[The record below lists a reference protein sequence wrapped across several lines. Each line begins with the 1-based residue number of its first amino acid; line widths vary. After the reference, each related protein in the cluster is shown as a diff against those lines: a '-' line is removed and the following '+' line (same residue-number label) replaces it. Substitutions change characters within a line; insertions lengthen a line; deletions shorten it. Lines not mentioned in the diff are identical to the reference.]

1 MAEADSQVL
10 AMEQDP
16 EDVLLKADEEI
27 EIEREK
33 LEASDGVQTVAELDK
48 AANVELQE
56 AEGRAGSYSCRAR
69 N

>member
-33 LEASDGVQTVAELDK
+33 LEASDGV
-48 AANVELQE
+48 
-56 AEGRAGSYSCRAR
+56 
-69 N
+69 